1 MIRELIAVG
10 LGGAA
15 GSMARYALS
24 YGVLAGHTL
33 LGFPAGTFAV
43 NAVGSLLIG
52 ILLEGLSSSAADLLG
67 RCRAAAAGRGF
78 RTGCGLHDP
87 EHCGMSRLYRRGHVA
102 REPDEGLAHPGRPLR
117 LRSGAGRPG
126 RQEGAGVWQEGVGQ
140 EGRPGRKM
148 QDWKAEPGRKERDTE
163 K

>member
-52 ILLEGLSSSAADLLG
+52 ILLEGLSSAEAS
-67 RCRAAAAGRGF
+67 RPSRPSRPMPC
-78 RTGCGLHDP
+78 GC
-87 EHCGMSRLYRRGHVA
+87 CG
-102 REPDEGLAHPGRPLR
+102 PGISDR
-117 LRSGAGRPG
+117 LRP
-126 RQEGAGVWQEGVGQ
+126 
-140 EGRPGRKM
+140 
-148 QDWKAEPGRKERDTE
+148 T
-163 K
+163 